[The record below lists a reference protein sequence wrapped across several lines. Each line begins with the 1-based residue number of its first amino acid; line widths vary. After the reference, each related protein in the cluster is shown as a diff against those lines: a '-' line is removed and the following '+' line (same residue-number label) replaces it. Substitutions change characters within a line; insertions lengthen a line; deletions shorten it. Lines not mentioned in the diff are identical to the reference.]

1 MGCRLAVALGGPNVY
16 VNTREGEVQGYWGS
30 DRASAWLPS
39 EICEEINAI
48 FTVSRFISPRQVSA
62 APPFSFPA
70 GWGVQLSMCS
80 VPGILGYRVAP
91 GLLCGVAVPLCVTS
105 SCLRCHSSIGNAYM
119 HPRFSA
125 IFSDFSRF
133 SVHRQCLSHSI
144 SLFRIFSRFFIL
156 LLLGGLCGLSRAG
169 ERGRMTGEGMGHCA
183 SVSLSVPLSCVSGGG
198 VLYLPSPRSL
208 AVWGFLGASCVIC
221 EFSWLPA
228 PVPVSRA
235 SYCPSCPSAGISG
248 PVP

>member
-1 MGCRLAVALGGPNVY
+1 
-16 VNTREGEVQGYWGS
+16 
-30 DRASAWLPS
+30 
-39 EICEEINAI
+39 
-48 FTVSRFISPRQVSA
+48 
-62 APPFSFPA
+62 
-70 GWGVQLSMCS
+70 
-80 VPGILGYRVAP
+80 
-91 GLLCGVAVPLCVTS
+91 
-105 SCLRCHSSIGNAYM
+105 M

-198 VLYLPSPRSL
+198 VLYLPSPGSL

-221 EFSWLPA
+221 WFSRLPA
-228 PVPVSRA
+228 PVPPLACPAVPPAPLRGFLALSRDPAPASPLHRLRGMCCGVGEYLMLRGSYQMVSR
-235 SYCPSCPSAGISG
+235 
-248 PVP
+248 